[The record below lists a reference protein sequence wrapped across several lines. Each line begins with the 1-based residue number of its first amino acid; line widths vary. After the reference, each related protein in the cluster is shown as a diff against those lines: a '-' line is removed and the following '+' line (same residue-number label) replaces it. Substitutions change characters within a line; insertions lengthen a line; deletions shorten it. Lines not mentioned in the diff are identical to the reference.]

1 MALSKEQKTGLGI
14 LGTLAAI
21 FGIRQL
27 TKAAP
32 SPPPGEYC
40 CPYCA
45 ECFDTYEELVDHIK
59 TEHPGERIPLPIE
72 WD

>member
-1 MALSKEQKTGLGI
+1 MALTKEQKTAFGI

-32 SPPPGEYC
+32 PTEWC
-40 CPYCA
+40 CPYCTQ
-45 ECFDTYEELVDHIK
+45 CFATYEELVDHVK
-59 TEHPGERIPLPIE
+59 ALHPGERIPLPID

>member
-1 MALSKEQKTGLGI
+1 MALTKGQKTGLGI

-27 TKAAP
+27 AKAAP
-32 SPPPGEYC
+32 LEWC
-40 CPYCA
+40 CPYCSL
-45 ECFDTYEELVDHIK
+45 CFATYGELVEHVK
-59 TEHPGERIPLPIE
+59 SEHPGERIPIPID